1 MSYQEAFIPVA
12 DNIRLHAWVFPPPV
26 GTGPFPAITMAHGFG
41 GVKYRG
47 LQGYAERFSQA
58 GFVVLVHDHRGFG
71 LSGGE
76 PRGDIDPWQQIADWR
91 RAISFLENLDD
102 VDAHRIGIW
111 GSSYAGGHA
120 IVLAATDRRI
130 KAAVAQVPTIS
141 GYEQSLR
148 RVPADRRSALE
159 ERFDDDERAQLA
171 GRQPEYQLV
180 NSLDPG
186 VQAAYH
192 SPAMDEFNAHFPM
205 PPSVEEPTR
214 VTLRSTRKA
223 QMYEPGAWVGRVSPT
238 PLLMVVATGD
248 TITPTD
254 LALAAYERTLQPKRL
269 AMYAGDHFDAYVTA
283 FETTSAAA
291 TEWFC
296 EHLGE
301 QELKR

>member
-1 MSYQEAFIPVA
+1 MTNARNWRAGNP
-12 DNIRLHAWVFPPPV
+12 NISSSTAS
-26 GTGPFPAITMAHGFG
+26 T
-41 GVKYRG
+41 
-47 LQGYAERFSQA
+47 QG
-58 GFVVLVHDHRGFG
+58 
-71 LSGGE
+71 
-76 PRGDIDPWQQIADWR
+76 W
-91 RAISFLENLDD
+91 
-102 VDAHRIGIW
+102 
-111 GSSYAGGHA
+111 
-120 IVLAATDRRI
+120 
-130 KAAVAQVPTIS
+130 
-141 GYEQSLR
+141 
-148 RVPADRRSALE
+148 
-159 ERFDDDERAQLA
+159 
-171 GRQPEYQLV
+171 
-180 NSLDPG
+180 
-186 VQAAYH
+186 QAAYH

-205 PPSVEEPTR
+205 PSVEEPTR

-269 AMYAGDHFDAYVTA
+269 AMCAGDHFDSYVTA